1 MLVFTNLQ
9 KKFIQI
15 ILIICIFINYLETQ
29 SKITESKFQSINDDT
44 NKMQLKKKSRSDT
57 SIVTSF
63 ELFFT
68 NFLRKFLL

>member
-63 ELFFT
+63 KLFV
-68 NFLRKFLL
+68 